1 MSPSPRVTNY
11 AIAAKADRSVVT
23 RLIGGPDVWEM
34 VRAVRSARA
43 AELEMSPDKVI
54 ALVAETSG
62 VAEHLVRA
70 AVDYWADYPDDVDA
84 WVDRA
89 ERESKS
95 AEERWRRE
103 RRLLAG

>member
-1 MSPSPRVTNY
+1 V
-11 AIAAKADRSVVT
+11 
-23 RLIGGPDVWEM
+23 

-43 AELEMSPDKVI
+43 AERELSPDQVV

-70 AVDYWADYPDDVDA
+70 AVDYWADYPHDVDA

-89 ERESKS
+89 ERESKA

-103 RRLLAG
+103 HRLLAG

>member
-1 MSPSPRVTNY
+1 ML
-11 AIAAKADRSVVT
+11 IHLADQR
-23 RLIGGPDVWEM
+23 PD
-34 VRAVRSARA
+34 
-43 AELEMSPDKVI
+43 L
-54 ALVAETSG
+54 
-62 VAEHLVRA
+62 RA